1 MFLVGNLYVL
11 HFNMSL
17 MNLEPN
23 NKWDDSVRILLKDRV
38 WWALKFDEG
47 QVSEKESCEA
57 YHLPSCSLEF

>member
-1 MFLVGNLYVL
+1 MYY
-11 HFNMSL
+11 MSL

-23 NKWDDSVRILLKDRV
+23 NKWDDSVRILLKDGV

-57 YHLPSCSLEF
+57 YLLPSCSLEF